1 MSQEL
6 KTYENLNKKF
16 DFLNEKYRELL
27 FNMKRLERD
36 YRSTK
41 RKADQVQKE
50 RDTAK
55 SELGKM
61 TTKNS
66 RLENLSKEV
75 TKINRDL
82 RVRFHLSSY

>member
-1 MSQEL
+1 
-6 KTYENLNKKF
+6 
-16 DFLNEKYRELL
+16 
-27 FNMKRLERD
+27 MKRLERD

-55 SELGKM
+55 SELGKI

-66 RLENLSKEV
+66 RLENLSKDL
-75 TKINRDL
+75 TKMNRDL
-82 RVRFHLSSY
+82 KVRLQLSLG